1 MQNIHNSIHH
11 NNLIEGKYYIEYN
24 IQKKIFYWVG
34 KFIELDTH
42 NWPVFNGLTN
52 LDINYRVKSN
62 PNKFYYYTPDIL
74 INNGINIPNHKFL
87 KKMYDPFTIEI

>member
-24 IQKKIFYWVG
+24 IQKKIFYWIG

-42 NWPVFNGLTN
+42 NWPGFTGLN
-52 LDINYRVKSN
+52 LDIN
-62 PNKFYYYTPDIL
+62 
-74 INNGINIPNHKFL
+74 
-87 KKMYDPFTIEI
+87 